1 MVNAMNPVLLSG
13 SANPPL
19 GAAIAREMGLTV
31 GRTILERFPDRELR
45 VELLEEVRGRDVFV
59 VQSLGPPAERPL
71 LELLLLGDAARRG
84 GARRLTAVVPYLAYA
99 RQDRRATG
107 REPLAGRLVAD
118 LLQCAGFQAV
128 VALDV
133 HSAAVEGFFGIP
145 LEHLSAIP
153 LLAEALRGSVG
164 EASVVVSPDL
174 GGARRAEACA
184 ELLGLPVALVHKSR
198 VTGSDVA
205 VRGVTGNVRG
215 CVPIIVDDMIS
226 TGGTI
231 EAAVG
236 ALVEAGC
243 AGEVTVAATH
253 ALLVGDA
260 AERLARLP
268 IRLLVATDSVL
279 LAGDPP
285 RGLRRVGVAPL
296 LAAAL
301 RRLGQE

>member
-1 MVNAMNPVLLSG
+1 MLLSG
-13 SANPPL
+13 SANPQL
-19 GAAIAREMGLTV
+19 GAAIAREMALPV

-59 VQSLGPPAERPL
+59 VQSLGPPAEHPL

-84 GARRLTAVVPYLAYA
+84 GARRVTAVVPYLAYA

-118 LLQCAGFQAV
+118 LLQCAGFQAI

-133 HSAAVEGFFGIP
+133 HSPAVEGFFGIP

-153 LLAEALRGSVG
+153 LLAEALRDGLA
-164 EASVVVSPDL
+164 EPSVVVSPDL

-184 ELLGLPVALVHKSR
+184 ELLRLPVAVVHKSR

-215 CVPIIVDDMIS
+215 CAPIIVDDMIS

-243 AGEVTVAATH
+243 TAEVTVAATH

-260 AERLARLP
+260 VERLARLP
-268 IRLLVATDSVL
+268 IRRLVTTDSVQA
-279 LAGDPP
+279 AGDPP
-285 RGLRRVGVAPL
+285 RGLLRVGVAPL
-296 LAAAL
+296 IAAAL
-301 RRLGQE
+301 RRLAHHG